1 MSIRPLSM
9 RNALLALAF
18 ASVAMSWPV
27 LAAETTETPAI
38 TVTATGEVN
47 VEPDVAVLTLRV
59 ERFGREL
66 QTAKREH
73 DRAMQEVLALA
84 RRHGVPERDLQTPE
98 LRMDV
103 VRESRSRSSVTD
115 EERRSAPVRGYLV
128 SSRLMI
134 RLADLSRF
142 EAFYGELLGTGI
154 TEVDNVRLEDSK
166 AREHREAARLLA
178 MKAAR
183 DKAAAMAGALGQ
195 TIGKAIGIVEGDR
208 GMSAQPYANVID
220 GFTAPGAQTGG
231 DTFARGE
238 LRIAA
243 TVTVTFRLD

>member
-1 MSIRPLSM
+1 MSIR
-9 RNALLALAF
+9 NVLLALAF
-18 ASVAMSWPV
+18 ASAAVSAPAF
-27 LAAETTETPAI
+27 AAEAPEIPAV

-59 ERFGREL
+59 ERFDREL
-66 QTAKREH
+66 QAAKREH
-73 DRAMQEVLALA
+73 DRGMQEVLALA
-84 RRHGVPERDLQTPE
+84 RRHGVPERDLQTPN

-128 SSRLMI
+128 SSTLLI

-142 EAFYGELLGTGI
+142 EAFYGDLLGTGI
-154 TEVDNVRLEDSK
+154 TEVDSVRLEDSK

-183 DKAAAMAGALGQ
+183 DKAAAMAGALDQ
-195 TIGKAIGIVEGDR
+195 SIGKAIGIVEGDR
-208 GMSAQPYANVID
+208 GMSAQAYSNVAMD
-220 GFTAPGAQTGG
+220 GFAAPGAQTGG

-238 LRIAA
+238 LRVTA